1 MNFCSSCGQRLQFA
15 IPPGDDRARFVCDAC
30 GTIHYQ
36 NPRVVVGC
44 IPEHERRVLLC
55 RRAIEPRHGLW
66 TLPAGYLENGETL
79 AACAE
84 RETREEAG
92 ARIADLV
99 PYLMFNI
106 CHISQIYLMFRARMA
121 DLDFAA
127 GKESLE
133 VKLFTEGEIPWDRIA
148 FRVISETLKTYFSDR
163 RRGSFPFAIGDID
176 VPVLPEMGVP
186 WRP

>member
-1 MNFCSSCGQRLQFA
+1 MKYCCHCGHSLNFT

-30 GTIHYQ
+30 GVIHYQ

-44 IPEHERRVLLC
+44 IPVHEGRVLLC
-55 RRAIEPRHGLW
+55 RRAIQPRHGLW

-92 ARIADLV
+92 AAISELV

-106 CHISQIYLMFRARMA
+106 CHIHQIYLMFRARLM
-121 DLDFAA
+121 DLDFEA
-127 GKESLE
+127 GPESLE
-133 VKLFTEGEIPWDRIA
+133 ARLFAEEEIPWDQIA
-148 FRVISETLKTYFSDR
+148 FRVISATLEAYFRDR
-163 RRGSFPFAIGDID
+163 RDGLFPFAISDISQI
-176 VPVLPEMGVP
+176 PEMSAAS
-186 WRP
+186 RR